1 MSAINT
7 EDLKKLIREAVKEAV
22 AEALQQ
28 VNSRLDQL
36 DTTISILRLDLDT
49 RTRTVSLIQDENRE
63 LRAKMSELEK
73 KIDSVEQYS
82 KRDNLLF
89 VGLSTNAASV
99 VGADAMAETST
110 TLTETVLKI
119 TNDVLKVPITKD
131 DISIVH
137 RIPKKNASGSASTS
151 PVVIRFTKRS
161 TRDAVYN
168 ARFELKG
175 KNIGYP
181 LFINEDLT
189 SVNQKIFSCLH
200 KKFKDK
206 KIQGVWTTNCKVLCK
221 RNNGNV
227 LHVTSIVEAN
237 TIDS

>member
-7 EDLKKLIREAVKEAV
+7 EDLKKLIRETVKEAV

-89 VGLSTNAASV
+89 VGLPTNAAGV

-119 TNDVLKVPITKD
+119 TNDILKVPITKD
-131 DISIVH
+131 DISVVH
-137 RIPKKNASGSASTS
+137 RIPKKNASGNASTS

-161 TRDAVYN
+161 TRDAVSN

-181 LFINEDLT
+181 LFINENLT